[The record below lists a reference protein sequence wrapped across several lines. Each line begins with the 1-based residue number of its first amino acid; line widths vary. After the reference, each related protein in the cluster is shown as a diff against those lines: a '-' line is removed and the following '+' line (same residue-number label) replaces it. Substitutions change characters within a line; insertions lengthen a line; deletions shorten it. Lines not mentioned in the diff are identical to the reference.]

1 MKTQITHS
9 FPLTLVTVAC
19 LTAFNPAWAGKITGI
34 QQGAPSPLLENADAW
49 KNGFGGFNLDNVEVK
64 IINVETGEEI
74 AGKTFNKTDG
84 SYTPMTY
91 GETFVSHIT
100 DGGET
105 PVVTG
110 HLHGKDWP
118 VGEPSGI
125 KTITHPD
132 ISEVLAN
139 NKPASCIM
147 STSYYEYSEL
157 PNNLTAGG
165 WLDSMEVHGTEP
177 NPTLC
182 DSPFQT
188 HKRFKIDALPTS
200 VDGVGADAIDIV
212 FNVENEADTTTPRR
226 YQVLQKLNNYTDKRL
241 AGYKVELGFGVGE
254 NFIAL
259 ADNTNLSL
267 SIGTGENPPNN
278 EEDPVGD
285 IWDADDLAVFSSG
298 LFGTADDKHPVD
310 GFFDTRRAGYFV
322 ALSENKT
329 TIQSTTVMPSNYTKF
344 FGDWLPSVYK
354 PSAIFYDDDKNPLT
368 DATLVAF
375 WGDNPA
381 TPDTVDYQWLSGNA
395 NNFAPISSEQL
406 SEWSSNTG
414 MNDGSNQYSIGG
426 VEDLL
431 NLGLSYIVN
440 IGNVSAFT
448 DSKFTLRMVPIVS
461 QDQSVPGHVSN
472 PAPETFVETPLETPV
487 VTPTVS
493 SSSGGSASAM
503 DLTALIT
510 TFLLMLG
517 LGGWIMRKKSNQ

>member
-1 MKTQITHS
+1 MKMQITHS

-19 LTAFNPAWAGKITGI
+19 LTAFNSAWAGKIIGV
-34 QQGAPSPLLENADAW
+34 QQGLPSPILADESQ
-49 KNGFGGFNLDNVEVK
+49 NGFGGFNLDNVEVK

-74 AGKTFNKTDG
+74 AGKTFNEADG
-84 SYTPMTY
+84 SYTEMTY

-125 KTITHPD
+125 KTITDPD
-132 ISEVLAN
+132 ITRALSN

-157 PNNLTAGG
+157 PSNLTAGG
-165 WLDSMEVHGTEP
+165 WLDSMEVHSTAP

-188 HKRFKIDALPTS
+188 HKRFKIDALPAS

-241 AGYKVELGFGVGE
+241 DGYKIELGFGVGE
-254 NFIAL
+254 SFVAL
-259 ADNTNLSL
+259 TDSTNLSL

-285 IWDADDLAVFSSG
+285 IWDANDLAVFSAG
-298 LFGTADDKHPVD
+298 LFGTADDKHPND

-322 ALSENKT
+322 ELSENKT
-329 TIQSTTVMPSNYTKF
+329 SIQSTTVMESNYTTF
-344 FGDWLPSVYK
+344 FGPWLPSVYE
-354 PSAIFYDDDKNPLT
+354 PTAIFYDEDKDPLT
-368 DATLVAF
+368 DAVLVAF

-381 TPDTVDYQWLSGNA
+381 TPETIDYQWLSGNA

-406 SEWSSNTG
+406 IDWSSNTG
-414 MNDGSNQYSIGG
+414 MADGTNQYSIGG

-440 IGNVSAFT
+440 IGDVSTFT
-448 DSKFTLRMVPIVS
+448 DSKFTIRMVPIVS

-472 PAPETFVETPLETPV
+472 PAPEAFAEIPT